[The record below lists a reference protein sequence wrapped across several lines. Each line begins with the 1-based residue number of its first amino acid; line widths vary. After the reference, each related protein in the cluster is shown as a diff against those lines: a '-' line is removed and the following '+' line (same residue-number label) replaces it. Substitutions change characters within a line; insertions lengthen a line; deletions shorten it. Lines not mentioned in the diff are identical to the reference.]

1 MRKMLKFETVLDKLI
16 FLVLLTYFSWTLFD
30 AGKKMN
36 EGKIGLSVSN
46 PFSQFRLFPSMS
58 ICITTVQH
66 EELLKDIDGNLQK
79 VLDDV
84 LIQFVHK
91 NFTHSGTRVE
101 QHILSW
107 NSTKPI
113 ERRPGE
119 LKENSKRNDFLKN
132 FTRQKIDKSAL
143 FAHLKRSDHPEVC
156 LAYEPLGPTKKSWD
170 GVTHLNIS
178 CNVYLQK
185 IIKHHGCRKFG

>member
-1 MRKMLKFETVLDKLI
+1 MLKFETVLDKLI
-16 FLVLLTYFSWTLFD
+16 FVVLLTYFSCTVFW
-30 AGKKMN
+30 AGKKMD

-46 PFSQFRLFPSMS
+46 PFSQYRLFPSMS

-66 EELLKDIDGNLQK
+66 EELLKDIDGNLQN
-79 VLDDV
+79 VLDNV

-91 NFTHSGTRVE
+91 NFTHSGARVE

-107 NSTKPI
+107 NNTKPI

-119 LKENSKRNDFLKN
+119 LLKITNYFLKN

-143 FAHLKRSDHPEVC
+143 FAHIKRSDHPEVC
-156 LAYEPLGPTKKSWD
+156 LAYEPLGPTTKSWD
-170 GVTHLNIS
+170 GVTHLNS
-178 CNVYLQK
+178 S
-185 IIKHHGCRKFG
+185 

>member
-1 MRKMLKFETVLDKLI
+1 MLKFETVLDKLI

-91 NFTHSGTRVE
+91 NC
-101 QHILSW
+101 
-107 NSTKPI
+107 
-113 ERRPGE
+113 
-119 LKENSKRNDFLKN
+119 
-132 FTRQKIDKSAL
+132 
-143 FAHLKRSDHPEVC
+143 SD
-156 LAYEPLGPTKKSWD
+156 LT
-170 GVTHLNIS
+170 
-178 CNVYLQK
+178 
-185 IIKHHGCRKFG
+185 